1 MASAGT
7 AVSAYPGIV
16 AGGDDRYS
24 RRAIRNQFKKKSWRQ
39 AVLRTEQSEGV
50 GIPLLCSL
58 LGYTR
63 QAYYKKRREKA
74 DFQLQEE
81 LVVQQVMKYRKVQQ
95 LLGTRKLYW
104 LLRPFV
110 KQHRIRIGRD
120 ALFGLLRFY
129 GLLIG
134 KKRRNKPRTTD
145 SGHLLKKYDNL
156 IKDTAPVMS
165 GGLWVSDIT
174 YIGLKDGESYLS
186 LVTDAYSRK
195 IVGFHLNERL
205 TADGPVA
212 ALQMAVAQGGGD
224 LRGLIHHSDRGCQY
238 CSHAYVDILQGQ
250 GISISMTQSGD
261 PRDNAIAE
269 RVNGILKTELLE
281 EVYDDLDAARAAIAV
296 AVNTYNYLRPHSS
309 IDMLTPALA
318 HSKVVHLK
326 RHWKSTFQRKS
337 EKQAVEDG

>member
-1 MASAGT
+1 M
-7 AVSAYPGIV
+7 
-16 AGGDDRYS
+16 
-24 RRAIRNQFKKKSWRQ
+24 
-39 AVLRTEQSEGV
+39 
-50 GIPLLCSL
+50 
-58 LGYTR
+58 
-63 QAYYKKRREKA
+63 
-74 DFQLQEE
+74 QLQEE

-134 KKRRNKPRTTD
+134 KKRRSKPRTTD

-174 YIGLKDGESYLS
+174 YIGLKEGESYLS

-212 ALQMAVAQGGGD
+212 ALQMAVDQGGGD
-224 LRGLIHHSDRGCQY
+224 LSGLIHHSDRGCQY

-281 EVYDDLDAARAAIAV
+281 EVYEDLDAAKAAIAV

-309 IDMLTPALA
+309 IAMLTPALA
-318 HSKVVHLK
+318 HNKVVHLK
-326 RHWKSTFQRKS
+326 RHWKSAFQRKS
-337 EKQAVEDG
+337 EKQRQAVEDG